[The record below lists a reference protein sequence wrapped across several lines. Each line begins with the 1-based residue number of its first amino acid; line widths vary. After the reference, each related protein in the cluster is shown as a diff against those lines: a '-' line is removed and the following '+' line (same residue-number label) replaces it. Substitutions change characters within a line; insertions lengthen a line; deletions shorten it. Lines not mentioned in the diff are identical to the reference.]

1 MVIQL
6 RRLRDVVYLA
16 KSFNVKVVVN
26 YSDSEA
32 VSRKLEYDE
41 LHVSIERDNP
51 DSEWN
56 ALLIVSSLLDIWAR
70 FKSVYVDH
78 EEKVVY
84 VDV

>member
-26 YSDSEA
+26 YDDSEA